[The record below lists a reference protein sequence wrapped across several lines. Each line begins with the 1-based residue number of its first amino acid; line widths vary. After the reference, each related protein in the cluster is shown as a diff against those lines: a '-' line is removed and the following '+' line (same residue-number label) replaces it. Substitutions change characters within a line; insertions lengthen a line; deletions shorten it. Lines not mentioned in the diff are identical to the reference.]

1 MRKKR
6 GFIDIQNMKP
16 RFTFIFPC
24 PRKNYCLGREKS
36 MGRYIIIYNCNT
48 TYHCKIYTNFLPPA
62 TYACHLS
69 HLVHLLNKSQDC
81 FIYHYKI

>member
-24 PRKNYCLGREKS
+24 PRKNSCVGREKKKN
-36 MGRYIIIYNCNT
+36 GREGKLQEYFGGNGSVIEKGCVI
-48 TYHCKIYTNFLPPA
+48 
-62 TYACHLS
+62 
-69 HLVHLLNKSQDC
+69 
-81 FIYHYKI
+81 

>member
-24 PRKNYCLGREKS
+24 PLLFFRGQGKIKVGREK
-36 MGRYIIIYNCNT
+36 
-48 TYHCKIYTNFLPPA
+48 KIPRQRREITRVFWGKWE
-62 TYACHLS
+62 CHRKRVR
-69 HLVHLLNKSQDC
+69 HIV
-81 FIYHYKI
+81 

>member
-24 PRKNYCLGREKS
+24 PRKNSCVGREKKNTPAEKGNYKS
-36 MGRYIIIYNCNT
+36 ILGEMGV
-48 TYHCKIYTNFLPPA
+48 
-62 TYACHLS
+62 S
-69 HLVHLLNKSQDC
+69 
-81 FIYHYKI
+81 

>member
-24 PRKNYCLGREKS
+24 PRKNYLPGQ
-36 MGRYIIIYNCNT
+36 G
-48 TYHCKIYTNFLPPA
+48 KIKVWADIL
-62 TYACHLS
+62 
-69 HLVHLLNKSQDC
+69 
-81 FIYHYKI
+81 